1 MCKHPKTGRA
11 PPETSGGTGFTLK
24 LFSKIGPEFNGAPL
38 VNYADS
44 QSEMEQ
50 GKARHDVHVV
60 EAAARALLIAEAV
73 ARIFFL

>member
-1 MCKHPKTGRA
+1 
-11 PPETSGGTGFTLK
+11 
-24 LFSKIGPEFNGAPL
+24 